1 MIQDFFKW
9 TQLEIR
15 VKETFSKKLEAL
27 KEKNIN
33 MHLGRCILRIDV
45 HLPRCICYK
54 FKERNNQIRGVLK

>member
-27 KEKNIN
+27 KEKKHKYAPWKVHIA
-33 MHLGRCILRIDV
+33 HRCAPSKV
-45 HLPRCICYK
+45 HML
-54 FKERNNQIRGVLK
+54 QI